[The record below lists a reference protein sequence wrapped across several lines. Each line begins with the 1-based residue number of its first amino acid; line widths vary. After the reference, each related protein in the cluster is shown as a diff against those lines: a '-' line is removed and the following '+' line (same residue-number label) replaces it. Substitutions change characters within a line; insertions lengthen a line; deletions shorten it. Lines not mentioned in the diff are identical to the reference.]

1 MTRNFTEMT
10 EDAIEIGQ
18 AKDFTTRFSD
28 AFVNLMLKMEE
39 VDDWC
44 VQATKDITKQE
55 LALIGYIGE
64 HVNVI
69 MRDVSTFL
77 DVPFS
82 TATGIVDKLV
92 SKGYLKRFNSE
103 DDRRVVMVCLAKNK
117 GQNTHKL
124 MLTKKKEMSLQ
135 VQQILNSEERENL
148 INLLEKIAKG
158 LNA

>member
-1 MTRNFTEMT
+1 MT
-10 EDAIEIGQ
+10 EEELEIGQ

-55 LALIGYIGE
+55 LALIGFIGE
-64 HVNVI
+64 HTNVI
-69 MRDVSTFL
+69 MRDISTFL
-77 DVPFS
+77 NVPFS

-103 DDRRVVMVCLAKNK
+103 DDRRVVMVCLAKQK
-117 GQNTHKL
+117 GQSTHKM
-124 MLTKKKEMSLQ
+124 MLKKKKEMSLQ
-135 VQQILNSEERENL
+135 VQQTLTEEERERL
-148 INLLEKIAKG
+148 VTILEKIATG
-158 LNA
+158 LS

>member
-1 MTRNFTEMT
+1 MT
-10 EDAIEIGQ
+10 EEEIEIGQ
-18 AKDFTTRFSD
+18 PKDFTSRFSA

-55 LALIGYIGE
+55 LALIGFIGD

-69 MRDVSTFL
+69 MRDVAEFL

-117 GQNTHKL
+117 GQNTHK
-124 MLTKKKEMSLQ
+124 MMIQKKGEMSLQ
-135 VQQILNSEERENL
+135 VQQILNDDEQENL
-148 INLLEKIAKG
+148 VNLLEKISSG
-158 LNA
+158 LNP

>member
-1 MTRNFTEMT
+1 MT
-10 EDAIEIGQ
+10 EEEIEIGQ
-18 AKDFTTRFSD
+18 PKDFTSRFSS

-55 LALIGYIGE
+55 LALIGFIGH

-69 MRDVSTFL
+69 MRDVAEFL

-92 SKGYLKRFNSE
+92 TKGYLKRFNSE
-103 DDRRVVMVCLAKNK
+103 DDRRVVMVC
-117 GQNTHKL
+117 
-124 MLTKKKEMSLQ
+124 
-135 VQQILNSEERENL
+135 
-148 INLLEKIAKG
+148 
-158 LNA
+158 

>member
-1 MTRNFTEMT
+1 MT
-10 EDAIEIGQ
+10 ENEIEIGQ
-18 AKDFTTRFSD
+18 ARDFTSRFSE

-55 LALIGYIGE
+55 LALIGYVGE
-64 HVNVI
+64 HVNLI
-69 MRDVSTFL
+69 MRDVAVFL

-103 DDRRVVMVCLAKNK
+103 DDRRVVMICLAKGK
-117 GQNTHKL
+117 GQSTHKL
-124 MLTKKKEMSLQ
+124 MLTKKKEMSQQ
-135 VQQILNSEERENL
+135 VRQSLNEEEQENL
-148 INLLEKIAKG
+148 LILLEKVTAGMK
-158 LNA
+158 